1 MTRHNHTLTRRQ
13 KEKRDRHEAI
23 LAAARDVFFQDG
35 IHHATVDSIA
45 AKAEVAKGT
54 VYIYFRSKE
63 TLLAHLVMEGLDSLN
78 GRLERAYDEGATH
91 TAEARLRR
99 LAAAYFDFYI
109 EEPDYFRL
117 LMAFDRGQFRESIS
131 PELYQTI
138 LRRSLDGLHW
148 LVRGVEQ
155 GIGSGEFVTG
165 EARQTA
171 GSVWAALNGVLVL
184 TSHPLRRELL
194 STDVK
199 ALYRSVLD
207 VILKGIKT
215 REIQGHEGNEGK
227 KGNRMR

>member
-1 MTRHNHTLTRRQ
+1 MPRHTPTFTRRQ

-23 LAAARDVFFQDG
+23 LAAAREVFFQDG

-54 VYIYFRSKE
+54 VYLYFRSKE

-78 GRLERAYDEGATH
+78 ARLERAYEANMPH
-91 TAEARLRR
+91 PAETRLRR
-99 LAAAYFDFYI
+99 LAAAYFDFYL

-117 LMAFDRGQFRESIS
+117 LMAFDRGQFRASIS

-148 LVRGVEQ
+148 LVRGIEQ
-155 GIGSGEFVTG
+155 GLASGEFAPA

-194 STDVK
+194 ATDVK
-199 ALYRSVLD
+199 ALYRNVLE

-215 REIQGHEGNEGK
+215 HEPVSGGDAGK
-227 KGNRMR
+227 KGNRAR